1 MPRMALAAISGHA
14 ATPAAVSVAK
24 LPQNGVLTLR
34 NSRFRPIQGPHFKAC
49 FRASW
54 HSFLTEF
61 HCIGG
66 VLRRKI
72 MEANKDLIEVLN
84 DLIRINHDR
93 TDGYHKAVEE
103 LKPTDIDLKTMFTNM
118 ANTSMQYANAL
129 AAEVRNLGGA
139 PASDSTQSG
148 KLYRVWMD
156 IRSGISARDRKSVL
170 ALCEFGEDA
179 ALKAYNLALE
189 SDAAIPADVR
199 QVIMEQKTALQSSHD
214 VVKRYRDMHE
224 AVS

>member
-1 MPRMALAAISGHA
+1 
-14 ATPAAVSVAK
+14 
-24 LPQNGVLTLR
+24 
-34 NSRFRPIQGPHFKAC
+34 
-49 FRASW
+49 
-54 HSFLTEF
+54 
-61 HCIGG
+61 
-66 VLRRKI
+66 

-93 TDGYHKAVEE
+93 TEGYHKAVEE

-118 ANTSMQYANAL
+118 ANTSVQYANAL
-129 AAEVRNLGGA
+129 SAEVRNLGGN

-156 IRSGISARDRKSVL
+156 IKSGISARDRKSVL

-179 ALKAYNLALE
+179 ALKAYNMALE
-189 SDAAIPADVR
+189 SDAEIPAEVR
-199 QVIMEQKTALQSSHD
+199 QVIMDQRTAIQSSHD

>member
-1 MPRMALAAISGHA
+1 
-14 ATPAAVSVAK
+14 
-24 LPQNGVLTLR
+24 
-34 NSRFRPIQGPHFKAC
+34 
-49 FRASW
+49 
-54 HSFLTEF
+54 
-61 HCIGG
+61 
-66 VLRRKI
+66 
-72 MEANKDLIEVLN
+72 MEANKDLIEVVN

-118 ANTSMQYANAL
+118 ANTSVQYANAL
-129 AAEVRNLGGA
+129 STEVRNLGGN
-139 PASDSTQSG
+139 PATDSTQSG

-189 SDAAIPADVR
+189 SDAEIPADVR
-199 QVIMEQKTALQSSHD
+199 QLIVEQKTAIQSSHD

>member
-1 MPRMALAAISGHA
+1 MKS
-14 ATPAAVSVAK
+14 
-24 LPQNGVLTLR
+24 N
-34 NSRFRPIQGPHFKAC
+34 N
-49 FRASW
+49 
-54 HSFLTEF
+54 
-61 HCIGG
+61 
-66 VLRRKI
+66 
-72 MEANKDLIEVLN
+72 DLIEVLN

-93 TDGYHKAVEE
+93 TEGYHKAVEE

-118 ANTSMQYANAL
+118 ANTSVQFANAL
-129 AAEVRNLGGA
+129 AAEVRNLGGT

-156 IRSGISARDRKSVL
+156 IKSGISARDRKSVL

-179 ALKAYNLALE
+179 ALKAYNMALE
-189 SDAAIPADVR
+189 SDADITAEVR
-199 QVIMEQKTALQSSHD
+199 GLIVEQRSSIQSSHD

>member
-1 MPRMALAAISGHA
+1 
-14 ATPAAVSVAK
+14 
-24 LPQNGVLTLR
+24 
-34 NSRFRPIQGPHFKAC
+34 
-49 FRASW
+49 
-54 HSFLTEF
+54 
-61 HCIGG
+61 
-66 VLRRKI
+66 

-93 TDGYHKAVEE
+93 TEGYHKAVEE

-118 ANTSMQYANAL
+118 ANTSVQYANAL
-129 AAEVRNLGGA
+129 STEVRNLGGS
-139 PASDSTQSG
+139 PAADSTQSG

-156 IRSGISARDRKSVL
+156 IKSGITARDRKSVL
-170 ALCEFGEDA
+170 SLCEFGEDA

-189 SDAAIPADVR
+189 SDAEIPADIR
-199 QVIMEQKTALQSSHD
+199 QLIVEQKTALQSSHD

>member
-1 MPRMALAAISGHA
+1 
-14 ATPAAVSVAK
+14 
-24 LPQNGVLTLR
+24 
-34 NSRFRPIQGPHFKAC
+34 
-49 FRASW
+49 
-54 HSFLTEF
+54 
-61 HCIGG
+61 
-66 VLRRKI
+66 
-72 MEANKDLIEVLN
+72 MEAKKDLIEVLN

-93 TDGYHKAVEE
+93 TEGYHKAVEE

-118 ANTSMQYANAL
+118 ANTSVQYANAL
-129 AAEVRNLGGA
+129 AAEVRNLGGT
-139 PASDSTQSG
+139 PATDSTQSG

-156 IRSGISARDRKSVL
+156 IKSGITARDRKSVL

-189 SDAAIPADVR
+189 SDAEMPADVR
-199 QVIMEQKTALQSSHD
+199 QIINEQRTAIQNSHD

>member
-1 MPRMALAAISGHA
+1 
-14 ATPAAVSVAK
+14 
-24 LPQNGVLTLR
+24 
-34 NSRFRPIQGPHFKAC
+34 
-49 FRASW
+49 
-54 HSFLTEF
+54 
-61 HCIGG
+61 
-66 VLRRKI
+66 

-93 TDGYHKAVEE
+93 TEGYHKAVEE

-118 ANTSMQYANAL
+118 ANTSVQYSNSL
-129 AAEVRNLGGA
+129 SSEVRNLGGT
-139 PASDSTQSG
+139 PATDSTQSG

-156 IRSGISARDRKSVL
+156 IKSGITARDRKSVL

-189 SDAAIPADVR
+189 SDAEIPADVR
-199 QVIMEQKTALQSSHD
+199 QLILEQKEALQSSHD

>member
-1 MPRMALAAISGHA
+1 M
-14 ATPAAVSVAK
+14 K
-24 LPQNGVLTLR
+24 
-34 NSRFRPIQGPHFKAC
+34 
-49 FRASW
+49 
-54 HSFLTEF
+54 
-61 HCIGG
+61 
-66 VLRRKI
+66 
-72 MEANKDLIEVLN
+72 ANKDLIEVLN

-93 TDGYHKAVEE
+93 TEGYHKAVEE

-118 ANTSMQYANAL
+118 ANSSVQYANAL
-129 AAEVRNLGGA
+129 STEVRNLGGN

-156 IRSGISARDRKSVL
+156 IKSGMSARDRKSVL

-189 SDAAIPADVR
+189 SEAEIPADIR
-199 QVIMEQKTALQSSHD
+199 QLIMEQRTNIQNSHD

>member
-1 MPRMALAAISGHA
+1 
-14 ATPAAVSVAK
+14 
-24 LPQNGVLTLR
+24 
-34 NSRFRPIQGPHFKAC
+34 
-49 FRASW
+49 
-54 HSFLTEF
+54 
-61 HCIGG
+61 
-66 VLRRKI
+66 

-118 ANTSMQYANAL
+118 ANTSVQYANAL
-129 AAEVRNLGGA
+129 AAEVRNLGAA

-179 ALKAYNLALE
+179 ALKAYKLALE
-189 SDAAIPADVR
+189 SDAEIPVDVR
-199 QVIMEQKTALQSSHD
+199 QVILEQKTALQSSHD

>member
-1 MPRMALAAISGHA
+1 
-14 ATPAAVSVAK
+14 
-24 LPQNGVLTLR
+24 
-34 NSRFRPIQGPHFKAC
+34 
-49 FRASW
+49 
-54 HSFLTEF
+54 
-61 HCIGG
+61 
-66 VLRRKI
+66 

-93 TDGYHKAVEE
+93 TEGYHKAVEE

-118 ANTSMQYANAL
+118 ANTSVQYSNAL
-129 AAEVRNLGGA
+129 STEVRNLGGN
-139 PASDSTQSG
+139 PATDSTQSG

-156 IRSGISARDRKSVL
+156 IKSGITARDRKSVL

-189 SDAAIPADVR
+189 SDAEIPADIR
-199 QVIMEQKTALQSSHD
+199 QLILDQKSSIQSSHD

>member
-1 MPRMALAAISGHA
+1 
-14 ATPAAVSVAK
+14 
-24 LPQNGVLTLR
+24 
-34 NSRFRPIQGPHFKAC
+34 
-49 FRASW
+49 
-54 HSFLTEF
+54 
-61 HCIGG
+61 
-66 VLRRKI
+66 

-93 TDGYHKAVEE
+93 TEGYHKAVEE

-118 ANTSMQYANAL
+118 ANTSVQYANAL
-129 AAEVRNLGGA
+129 STEVRNLGGN
-139 PASDSTQSG
+139 PATDSTQSG

-179 ALKAYNLALE
+179 ALKAYKLALE
-189 SDAAIPADVR
+189 SDAEIPADIR
-199 QVIMEQKTALQSSHD
+199 QLIVEQRTSLQSSHD

-224 AVS
+224 TVS

>member
-1 MPRMALAAISGHA
+1 MD
-14 ATPAAVSVAK
+14 
-24 LPQNGVLTLR
+24 
-34 NSRFRPIQGPHFKAC
+34 
-49 FRASW
+49 
-54 HSFLTEF
+54 
-61 HCIGG
+61 
-66 VLRRKI
+66 
-72 MEANKDLIEVLN
+72 ANKDLIEVLN

-118 ANTSMQYANAL
+118 ANSSVQYANAL
-129 AAEVRNLGGA
+129 AAEVRNLGGS
-139 PASDSTQSG
+139 PAVDSTQSG

-179 ALKAYNLALE
+179 ALKAYDLALE
-189 SDAAIPADVR
+189 SDAEIPADVR
-199 QVIMEQKTALQSSHD
+199 QVIMDQKSSIQTSHD